1 MAGTTTAS
9 PVSDTSKAERELCA
23 AILKGTIKAADVQ
36 LRAADFSDSLCRD
49 VFTACLSLEA
59 AGKACDLVTVC
70 DALPGRENDITGVC
84 IESGFSRTLAMQHA
98 DIIRSRALR
107 RDTLRCLT
115 DAAGRL
121 SDPMS
126 DVESVCAEMR
136 TQLDKRLAQ
145 GVTTP
150 TEDLMTSAR
159 RVLEEKAEEHP
170 QTVTSGI
177 EKIDTALDGGFRP
190 AEMVVIGA
198 RPSVGKSSLLLY
210 SALHAAAD
218 GKKVLYI
225 SAEMPIRQNAVRALA
240 AVSGVEMRQFDHAEQ
255 LTEDQR
261 LEALRG
267 LEAYGAGN
275 IHQYMATCIRVPDIR
290 RLALNMRRSGGLDA
304 IYIDYLGLL
313 KAENERE
320 NRNACVAEISTAI
333 KALANELYIPIIVA
347 AQLNRNAARQDEE
360 PMLHDLRDSG
370 AIEQDADIVMLLHA
384 LDGLNSD
391 RGDRKLMLYLAK
403 QRNGA
408 LIKTKLLL
416 RCAQMRFV
424 QLPPGA

>member
-1 MAGTTTAS
+1 MATTVLPAS
-9 PVSDTSKAERELCA
+9 EANKAERELCA

-59 AGKACDLVTVC
+59 AGKSCDLVTVC
-70 DALPGRENDITGVC
+70 DALPGREVDVTDVC
-84 IESGFSRTLAMQHA
+84 QEAGFSRMIALQHA
-98 DIIRSRALR
+98 DIIRARALR
-107 RDTLRCLT
+107 RDALRCVM
-115 DAAGRL
+115 DAANQL
-121 SDPMS
+121 SDPLS
-126 DVESVCAEMR
+126 DVDGVCTGMR
-136 TQLDKRLAQ
+136 AQLDQRLAL
-145 GVTTP
+145 GITTP
-150 TEDLMTSAR
+150 TEDLATSAR
-159 RVLEEKAEEHP
+159 HVLEEREDEHP
-170 QTVTSGI
+170 PTVTSGI
-177 EKIDTALDGGFRP
+177 EKLDIALGGGFRP

-218 GKKVLYI
+218 GKKALYI

-240 AVSGVEMRQFDHAEQ
+240 AVSGVEMRQFSHAER
-255 LTEDQR
+255 LTDAQR
-261 LEALRG
+261 REALRG

-275 IHQYMATCIRVPDIR
+275 IHQYMQTSIRVPDVR

-313 KAENERE
+313 RSERE
-320 NRNACVAEISTAI
+320 SENTNARISDISRAI
-333 KALANELYIPIIVA
+333 KALACELQIPVIVA

-360 PMLHDLRDSG
+360 PMLHELRDSG
-370 AIEQDADIVMLLHA
+370 SIEQDADIVLLLHA
-384 LDGLNSD
+384 LDSLNSD
-391 RGDRKLMLYLAK
+391 RDERKLLLILAK
-403 QRNGA
+403 QRNGP

-424 QLPPGA
+424 QLPPDA

>member
-1 MAGTTTAS
+1 MAETMTALPAS
-9 PVSDTSKAERELCA
+9 ESCKAERELCA
-23 AILKGTIKAADVQ
+23 AILKGTVTAADVQ
-36 LRAADFSDSLCRD
+36 LRAADFSDGLCRD
-49 VFTACLSLEA
+49 IFTACRSLEA

-107 RDTLRCLT
+107 RDALRCLT

-121 SDPMS
+121 SDPLN

-136 TQLDKRLAQ
+136 AQLDKRLAQ

-150 TEDLMTSAR
+150 TEDLATSAR
-159 RVLEEKAEEHP
+159 RVLEEKEGEHP

-177 EKIDTALDGGFRP
+177 EKIDAALDGGFRP

-225 SAEMPIRQNAVRALA
+225 SAEMPIRQNAVRVLA
-240 AVSGVEMRQFDHAEQ
+240 AVSGVEMRQFNHAEQ

-313 KAENERE
+313 RSERE
-320 NRNACVAEISTAI
+320 SENTNARISDISRAI
-333 KALANELYIPIIVA
+333 KALACELQIPVIVA

-360 PMLHDLRDSG
+360 PMLHELRDSG

>member
-1 MAGTTTAS
+1 MAETTMVLPAS
-9 PVSDTSKAERELCA
+9 ESCKAERELCA
-23 AILKGTIKAADVQ
+23 AILKGAVTAADVQ
-36 LRAADFSDSLCRD
+36 LRAADFSDGLCRD
-49 VFTACLSLEA
+49 IFTACRSLEE

-121 SDPMS
+121 SDPLS

-136 TQLDKRLAQ
+136 IQLDKRLAQ

-150 TEDLMTSAR
+150 TEDLATSAR

-177 EKIDTALDGGFRP
+177 EKIDMALGGGFRP

-240 AVSGVEMRQFDHAEQ
+240 AVSGVEMRRFNHADN

-275 IHQYMATCIRVPDIR
+275 IHQYMATSIRVPDIR

-320 NRNACVAEISTAI
+320 NRNNCVAEISTAI

-360 PMLHDLRDSG
+360 PMLHELRDSG

-403 QRNGA
+403 QRNGP

>member
-1 MAGTTTAS
+1 MMES
-9 PVSDTSKAERELCA
+9 LVSEPCKAERELCA
-23 AILKGTIKAADVQ
+23 AILKGVIVAADAQ

-49 VFTACLSLEA
+49 IFTTCRALEA
-59 AGKACDLVTVC
+59 AGKTCDLVTVC

-107 RDTLRCLT
+107 RDALRCLT

-121 SDPMS
+121 SDPLS
-126 DVESVCAEMR
+126 DVDSVCAEMR
-136 TQLDKRLAQ
+136 AQLDKRLAQ

-240 AVSGVEMRQFDHAEQ
+240 AVSGVEMRRFNHADN

-275 IHQYMATCIRVPDIR
+275 IHQYMATSIRVPDIR

-313 KAENERE
+313 RSERE
-320 NRNACVAEISTAI
+320 SENTNARISDISRAI
-333 KALANELYIPIIVA
+333 KALAVELHIPVIVA

-360 PMLHDLRDSG
+360 PMLHELRDSG
-370 AIEQDADIVMLLHA
+370 AIEQDADIVLLLHA

-424 QLPPGA
+424 QLPPDA

>member
-1 MAGTTTAS
+1 MAEVTTAS
-9 PVSDTSKAERELCA
+9 PASDANKVERELCA
-23 AILKGTIKAADVQ
+23 AILKGTVKAADVQ
-36 LRAADFSDSLCRD
+36 LRTADFSDGLCRSI
-49 VFTACLSLEA
+49 FTACLSLEGM
-59 AGKACDLVTVC
+59 GKSCDLVTVC
-70 DALPGRENDITGVC
+70 DALPGHESDVAGVC
-84 IESGFSRTLAMQHA
+84 IESGFSRTLALQHA

-115 DAAGRL
+115 DAVGRL
-121 SDPMS
+121 SDPLS
-126 DVESVCAEMR
+126 DVEGVCAEMR
-136 TQLDKRLAQ
+136 AQLDKRLAM

-150 TEDLMTSAR
+150 TEDLATSAR
-159 RVLEEKAEEHP
+159 RVLEEKAGEHP
-170 QTVTSGI
+170 PTVTSGI
-177 EKIDTALDGGFRP
+177 AKIDAALDGGFRP
-190 AEMVVIGA
+190 AEMVIIGA

-240 AVSGVEMRQFDHAEQ
+240 AVSGVEMRRFNHAEN
-255 LTEDQR
+255 LTDAQR
-261 LEALRG
+261 REALQG

-275 IHQYMATCIRVPDIR
+275 IHQYMSTSIRVPDIR

-320 NRNACVAEISTAI
+320 NRNNCVAEISTAI

-360 PMLHDLRDSG
+360 PMLHELRDSG

-384 LDGLNSD
+384 LDSVNSD
-391 RGDRKLMLYLAK
+391 RDDRKLMLFLAK
-403 QRNGA
+403 QRNGQ
-408 LIKTKLLL
+408 LLKTKLLL
-416 RCAQMRFV
+416 RCSQMRFV
-424 QLPPGA
+424 QLPPDA

>member
-1 MAGTTTAS
+1 MMES
-9 PVSDTSKAERELCA
+9 LVSEPCKAERELCA
-23 AILKGTIKAADVQ
+23 AILKGVTTAADVQ
-36 LRAADFSDSLCRD
+36 LRAADFSDGLCRD
-49 VFTACLSLEA
+49 IFTACRSLEA

-70 DALPGRENDITGVC
+70 DALPGRESDVAGVC
-84 IESGFSRTLAMQHA
+84 VESGFSRTLAMQHA

-107 RDTLRCLT
+107 RDALRCLT

-121 SDPMS
+121 SDPLS
-126 DVESVCAEMR
+126 DVEGVCAEMR
-136 TQLDKRLAQ
+136 IQLDKRLAQ

-150 TEDLMTSAR
+150 TEDLATSAR
-159 RVLEEKAEEHP
+159 RVLEEKEGERP

-177 EKIDTALDGGFRP
+177 EKIDMALGGGFRP

-225 SAEMPIRQNAVRALA
+225 SAEMPIRQNAMRALA
-240 AVSGVEMRQFDHAEQ
+240 AVSGVEMRLFNHAEQ
-255 LTEDQR
+255 LTEAQR

-275 IHQYMATCIRVPDIR
+275 IHQYMTTNIRVPDIR

-313 KAENERE
+313 RSERE
-320 NRNACVAEISTAI
+320 SENTNARISDISRAI
-333 KALANELYIPIIVA
+333 KALACELQIPVIVA

-360 PMLHDLRDSG
+360 PMLHELRDSG

-403 QRNGA
+403 QRNGP

>member
-1 MAGTTTAS
+1 MMIS
-9 PVSDTSKAERELCA
+9 PVSETVKAERELCA

-36 LRAADFSDSLCRD
+36 LRTADFSDGLCRTI
-49 VFTACLSLEA
+49 FTACLSLEA

-107 RDTLRCLT
+107 RDALRCLT

-121 SDPMS
+121 SDPLN

-136 TQLDKRLAQ
+136 AQLDKRLAQ
-145 GVTTP
+145 GVITP
-150 TEDLMTSAR
+150 TENLATSAR
-159 RVLEEKAEEHP
+159 RVLEEREDEHP
-170 QTVTSGI
+170 PTVTSGI
-177 EKIDTALDGGFRP
+177 EKLDIALGGGFRS

-218 GKKVLYI
+218 GKKALYI

-240 AVSGVEMRQFDHAEQ
+240 AVSGVEMRQFSHAEL
-255 LTEDQR
+255 LTDAQR
-261 LEALRG
+261 KEALQG

-275 IHQYMATCIRVPDIR
+275 IHQYMATSIRVPDIR

-313 KAENERE
+313 KSERE
-320 NRNACVAEISTAI
+320 NENTNARIADISRAI
-333 KALANELYIPIIVA
+333 KALACELQIPVIVA

-360 PMLHDLRDSG
+360 PMLHELRDSG
-370 AIEQDADIVMLLHA
+370 SIEQDADIVLLLHA
-384 LDGLNSD
+384 LDSLNSNRD
-391 RGDRKLMLYLAK
+391 ERKLLLILAK
-403 QRNGA
+403 QRNGP

-424 QLPPGA
+424 QLPPDA

>member
-1 MAGTTTAS
+1 MAETMTALPAS
-9 PVSDTSKAERELCA
+9 EANKAERELCA
-23 AILKGTIKAADVQ
+23 AILKSTVTAADVQ
-36 LRAADFSDSLCRD
+36 LRAADFSDGLCRD
-49 VFTACLSLEA
+49 IFTACRSLEA

-107 RDTLRCLT
+107 RDALRCLT

-121 SDPMS
+121 SDPMN

-136 TQLDKRLAQ
+136 SQLDKRLAQ

-150 TEDLMTSAR
+150 TEDLATSAR
-159 RVLEEKAEEHP
+159 RVLEEKEGEHP

-177 EKIDTALDGGFRP
+177 EKIDMALGGGFRP

-240 AVSGVEMRQFDHAEQ
+240 AVSGVEMRQFNHAEQ
-255 LTEDQR
+255 LTEAQR

-304 IYIDYLGLL
+304 IYVDYLGLL
-313 KAENERE
+313 KAEHERE

-360 PMLHDLRDSG
+360 PMLHELRDSG

-403 QRNGA
+403 QRNGP
-408 LIKTKLLL
+408 LVKTKLLL

>member
-1 MAGTTTAS
+1 METTTGLPAS
-9 PVSDTSKAERELCA
+9 EANKAERELCA
-23 AILKGTIKAADVQ
+23 AILKGTITAADVQ
-36 LRAADFSDSLCRD
+36 LRAADFSDGLCRD
-49 VFTACLSLEA
+49 IFTTCRSLEA

-107 RDTLRCLT
+107 RDALRCLT

-121 SDPMS
+121 SDPLN

-136 TQLDKRLAQ
+136 SQLDKRLAQ

-150 TEDLMTSAR
+150 TEDLATSAR

-240 AVSGVEMRQFDHAEQ
+240 AVSGVEMRQFNHAEQ
-255 LTEDQR
+255 LTEAQR

-313 KAENERE
+313 KAEHERE
-320 NRNACVAEISTAI
+320 NRNNCVAEISTAI

-360 PMLHDLRDSG
+360 PMLHELRDSG